1 MSIVRRPHVR
11 FALAVLLATGL
22 AGSAAH
28 GAAPAEGPD
37 VAPGTGDPSVAAF
50 EALRERVAAEAREGR
65 LPAETA
71 ARAEEIGFSLETAL
85 IRADADIQVALLEAR
100 RFSGERQEA
109 ALTRLVQ
116 AVAGRERQ
124 IFHHLRR
131 LEEAAGM
138 SAPPMVPETAEAP
151 AEGASNAGSKS
162 KKSKIDIEFKA
173 EDLTKD
179 PVWPR

>member
-11 FALAVLLATGL
+11 FALAVLLAAGL
-22 AGSAAH
+22 TGSAAR
-28 GAAPAEGPD
+28 GAAP
-37 VAPGTGDPSVAAF
+37 TGDPAAAPGSGDPSLAAF
-50 EALRERVAAEAREGR
+50 KALRERVAAEVGEGR

-85 IRADADIQVALLEAR
+85 IRADADIEVARLEVR
-100 RFSGERQEA
+100 RFTGERQEA

-116 AVAGRERQ
+116 AVAGRERL
-124 IFHHLRR
+124 IFHHLRQ

-162 KKSKIDIEFKA
+162 KKGKLDFEFKA
-173 EDLTKD
+173 EDLTQD